1 MALRTFSMKE
11 KIFSIVVPLLLFII
25 ALCAYLDYGFY
36 KEWKAAQSV
45 QVQGVKQIAVSGFIH
60 ELQKERARSV
70 LFSNKAASKEELDS
84 QRGLVDKQ
92 FSILK
97 DKLADESEDVAKLS
111 DNLSKTRKLVDE
123 NAEAS
128 AFTPGFKETISFA
141 IALQVHL
148 FESVNFNG
156 LEKKFSSLAIFEKAK
171 ENMGQLRAKLNAI
184 FASSQPITPKDLDL
198 ISSLK
203 SGVIANLESPG
214 LQLSPDGKAEVDKIL
229 SSDSWKDIIKKYET
243 VVEKSSVGNYGVNAK
258 EFSDA
263 ITSQINLVFGVVQSE
278 HKILSET
285 LETKEN
291 EAKRNFSIAII
302 GVLLLLSIT
311 IVTSLKVTNSLTKE
325 LTDVIEELNNSTP
338 QLTASAQ
345 SLSSLSTEL
354 SSSSTE
360 QAAAV
365 QETATSLEEVYGMIN
380 RNTGNSETARLSSTQ
395 SLNQVTS
402 GQVSVKN
409 MLDAIRNIENN
420 NHSLN
425 EFIKKNNSDLQE
437 IVNVIGDIS
446 EKTKVIND
454 IVFQTKLLSFNASVE
469 AARAGEQGKGFAVVA
484 EEVGNLAQMSG
495 NAANEIK
502 SLLDSSISKVSKIV
516 GDTKTQVDH
525 LTHDGRNCIE
535 IGMKQAE
542 ECTSAFNSIQD
553 SVSEVEKIIS
563 EVAVASVEQ
572 SKGVEEVNKAMTQID
587 QVTHQN
593 TASSQMLSS
602 NAEQVLQLSGSIK
615 STSDKLFLLLS
626 GKAS

>member
-1 MALRTFSMKE
+1 MALRSFSMKE
-11 KIFSIVVPLLLFII
+11 KIVSIVAPLLIFII

-45 QVQGVKQIAVSGFIH
+45 QVQGVKQIAVSAFIH
-60 ELQKERARSV
+60 DLQQERARSV
-70 LFSNKAASKEELDS
+70 LYSNKAVAKDQVDA
-84 QRGLVDKQ
+84 QRAQVDKQ
-92 FSILK
+92 FSLLK
-97 DKLADESEDVAKLS
+97 DKLSTESEDVAKLS
-111 DNLSKTRKLVDE
+111 NNLLKVRKLVDE
-123 NAEAS
+123 NSEAS
-128 AFTPGFKETISFA
+128 VFTPVFKETISSA
-141 IALQVHL
+141 IALQVNL
-148 FESVNFNG
+148 FETVNFNG
-156 LEKKFSSLAIFEKAK
+156 FEKKFSSLAIFEKAK

-184 FASSQPITPKDLDL
+184 FGASQPITAKDLDS

-203 SGVIANLESPG
+203 SGILSNLESPG

-229 SSDSWKDIIKKYET
+229 SSDNWKDVLKKYET
-243 VVEKSSVGNYGVNAK
+243 VVEKSAVGNYGINPK

-278 HKILSET
+278 HKILSDTMES
-285 LETKEN
+285 KEN
-291 EAKRNFSIAII
+291 EAKRNFTLAII
-302 GVLLLLSIT
+302 GVLVLLSIT
-311 IVTSLKVTNSLTKE
+311 VITSLKIINSLTKE

-380 RNTGNSETARLSSTQ
+380 RNTGNSQTARLSSTQ
-395 SLNQVTS
+395 SLDQVTS
-402 GQVSVKN
+402 GQDSVKS

-420 NHSLN
+420 NNSLN
-425 EFIKKNNSDLQE
+425 EFIKKNNNDLQE

-495 NAANEIK
+495 NAATEIK
-502 SLLDSSISKVSKIV
+502 TLLDSSITKVSKIV

-525 LTHDGRNCIE
+525 LTKDGRECIDL
-535 IGMKQAE
+535 GMKQAE
-542 ECTSAFNSIQD
+542 ECTSAFNNIQN
-553 SVSEVEKIIS
+553 SVSEVEKLIS